1 MDLVSGFWHGALK
14 WGRRVDV
21 RSLGERAGGLGAL
34 ESLSRGALI
43 ELGLPPNIASDWAS
57 TSALATQGTALTL
70 ADPRYPEE
78 IAALTDA
85 PPVLFVDGD
94 PEVLSRPSVAVV
106 GTRRCSPYG
115 VGVARH
121 LAGTVARAGQVVV
134 SGLARGIDA
143 HAHEATLGVGHT
155 VAVLAHGLGT
165 TAPPSNHRLRERI
178 VEEGGAV
185 VSHWPDDVTPLRWHF
200 PVRNRWVAA
209 LAAHTVVVE
218 APARSGALITAREAA
233 ELGREVWVIPG
244 PLGRANSQGGNRLA
258 AQGAGLITDVDSWVA
273 EHFGGGRDRAPWRSL
288 LVSGASLDEVA
299 RARGLSVAEV
309 MRELAM
315 LELRG
320 ELVRLP
326 GGRYGEGKRG

>member
-1 MDLVSGFWHGALK
+1 MDVVSGFWHGALK
-14 WGRRVDV
+14 WGRRIDV
-21 RSLGERAGGLGAL
+21 RSLGQRAGGLSAL
-34 ESLSRGALI
+34 DSLSRDSLI
-43 ELGLPPNIASDWAS
+43 ELGLPEKIASDWAA
-57 TSALATQGTALTL
+57 TSALATRGTALTL
-70 ADPRYPEE
+70 ADPRYPPQL
-78 IAALTDA
+78 AALGDA
-85 PPVLFVDGD
+85 PPVLFVAGD
-94 PEVLSRPSVAVV
+94 PELLTRPSVAVV

-121 LAGTVARAGQVVV
+121 LAASVARAGQVVV

-165 TAPPSNHRLRERI
+165 TAPPSNRRLREQI
-178 VEEGGAV
+178 VAEGGAV
-185 VSHWPDDVTPLRWHF
+185 MSHWPDEVLPQRWHF

-233 ELGREVWVIPG
+233 ELGREVWVVPG
-244 PLGRANSQGGNRLA
+244 PLGRENSRGGNQLA
-258 AQGAGLITDVDSWVA
+258 AQGAGLITDVDGWVS
-273 EHFGGGRDRAPWRSL
+273 EHFGGREQRPPWRSL
-288 LVSGASLDEVA
+288 LISGASLDEVS

-309 MRELAM
+309 MRELAL